1 MTATSK
7 RPVYLNLLKIRLP
20 VGGVLSILHRITGV
34 LMILAIPLLIYLLTL
49 SLEGA
54 EGFSAVAAFL
64 SSGAGTVLLFLG
76 LWAVFHHLLA
86 GIRYL
91 LIDMDVGVDK
101 PVFRQTAWLAIIAAP
116 VIAALVAG
124 GLS

>member
-1 MTATSK
+1 MTATTK

-34 LMILAIPLLIYLLTL
+34 VMILAIPLLIYLLTL
-49 SLEGA
+49 SLDGD

-91 LIDMDVGVDK
+91 LIDLDVGVEK
-101 PVFRQTAWLAIIAAP
+101 PVFRQTAWLAIIVAP
-116 VIAALVAG
+116 VIAALAVG
-124 GLS
+124 GMS